1 MFWNKCSRCESKIK
15 KDFDFCPNCGN
26 NLKSKFDKEDYGFL
40 GKNDFTEESLSSN
53 FNDSFMDKMLNSAM
67 KLLENQMKSFQNE
80 VAKNPKPARENFLP
94 NNLNI
99 QFFVNG
105 KKVFPERRNHAQS
118 KNFISNNQQLF
129 NDKLKKFANLPKKE
143 PISKLRRLSGKLIY
157 ELLVPGVDSI
167 DDVLINKLENSIEIR
182 ALSNNKIY
190 SKNLNLNLPI
200 ISCDLN
206 EGLLTLE
213 LQDSNN

>member
-1 MFWNKCSRCESKIK
+1 MFWNKCSRCDSKIK
-15 KDFDFCPNCGN
+15 KDFEFCPNCGN
-26 NLKSKFDKEDYGFL
+26 NLKSKFDREDYGYL
-40 GKNDFTEESLSSN
+40 GKNDFVEDTLSSN

-67 KLLENQMKSFQNE
+67 KLLEKQMRSFQDE
-80 VAKNPKPARENFLP
+80 VSKNPKPSRDNFPP

-105 KKVFPERRNHAQS
+105 KKVFPEKRNQMQS
-118 KNFISNNQQLF
+118 KNFISSNQQLF
-129 NDKLKKFANLPKKE
+129 NEKLKKFSNLPKKE
-143 PISKLRRLSGKLIY
+143 PSSKLRRLSGKLIY
-157 ELLVPGVDSI
+157 ELLVPGVNSI
-167 DDVLINKLENSIEIR
+167 EDVLINKLENSIEIR

-200 ISCDLN
+200 ISYDLTK
-206 EGLLTLE
+206 GLLTLE